1 MLFFISI
8 WLLFIFSNSVKNFY
22 LLALCF
28 YSSLPSFVVVWT
40 PSQVDCLCPCHLV
53 LLGFYLVPSSEICSS
68 AASLCLSFCLH
79 VYVCSRLVTFL
90 DLGEVALCRK
100 HPCSV
105 FLSLRK
111 LYVLG
116 FPLRGQRGSLC
127 CGALGLDGPL
137 VWLGV
142 VMQGGPRAS
151 AGSLV
156 GRIRVTKTLGLL
168 PTYWQMKPVPGVRAR
183 LLAGRARSWSL
194 TVGPRTLALEVI
206 GS

>member
-1 MLFFISI
+1 M
-8 WLLFIFSNSVKNFY
+8 
-22 LLALCF
+22 
-28 YSSLPSFVVVWT
+28 VV
-40 PSQVDCLCPCHLV
+40 
-53 LLGFYLVPSSEICSS
+53 SS
-68 AASLCLSFCLH
+68 AISFCLNYYL
-79 VYVCSRLVTFL
+79 YVSGRLVTFL

-127 CGALGLDGPL
+127 CGTLGLDGPL

-168 PTYWQMKPVPGVRAR
+168 PTY
-183 LLAGRARSWSL
+183 
-194 TVGPRTLALEVI
+194 
-206 GS
+206 